1 MGRPASHQSWW
12 PGSSD
17 GDTPNGFGL
26 CLSPGPGFSDK
37 QVLTQSCVSLP
48 CLLCL
53 CPCQPCCSRSVG
65 LCCLHLLL
73 VQPVLPAGMAN
84 TFPQWGKL
92 ATSETNLTRCRNIC
106 LFTCIYTSGPSDLQA
121 PSHESSQQMLEHVVS
136 QEGHFLHWLS
146 SGKGNLQGRTSS
158 LSFESHQE
166 QERATSVCSETCL
179 ESELGQHAASLGAKQ
194 DAREQ
199 KETKYQTFSRRLC
212 YINTSLWSGAH
223 PGSWVNTPGQHY
235 SIPVTL
241 KPGEKLTI
249 CYCT

>member
-1 MGRPASHQSWW
+1 MGTPQMASGCVFLQ
-12 PGSSD
+12 GL
-17 GDTPNGFGL
+17 GFL
-26 CLSPGPGFSDK
+26 ISKFSPKAASPCHA
-37 QVLTQSCVSLP
+37 SCVSAHA
-48 CLLCL
+48 
-53 CPCQPCCSRSVG
+53 S
-65 LCCLHLLL
+65 
-73 VQPVLPAGMAN
+73 PAAHG
-84 TFPQWGKL
+84 QWGFAACIFSWSSPSSL
-92 ATSETNLTRCRNIC
+92 LEWPTRSLN
-106 LFTCIYTSGPSDLQA
+106 LQA
-121 PSHESSQQMLEHVVS
+121 PSHESSQQMLEHVMS

-212 YINTSLWSGAH
+212 YINTSLGSGAH